1 MPDELRLRAM
11 TAADRDAVA
20 ELIAVS
26 TNHYYETHFGH
37 KIFAGGDEATGV
49 FFDTYEALDPGCG
62 LLVESP
68 RTGRLMGSC
77 FYHPRATHV
86 SLGIMNV
93 HPNHCGRGVARMLLS
108 RILEIADGQR
118 KPVRLVSSALNL
130 DSFSLY
136 TRAGFVPR
144 QAYQDMMLAVP
155 AGGLHH
161 PFESPHRIRDAMP
174 SDVHAL
180 SDLEFELAGIR
191 RDGDYRHFIT
201 NHHGFWHLS
210 VHEDGAGRIDGF
222 MASSGHPGCNMVGP
236 GLARSPEIAAALLL
250 SEYNRHRGRSPV
262 CLIPVDAAP
271 LVRFMYKLGAKNVE
285 LHFSQVRGEHKG
297 GGGLSMPT
305 FLPESA

>member
-1 MPDELRLRAM
+1 MPPSPRLRAM
-11 TAADRDAVA
+11 NAADRDAVA

-37 KIFAGGDEATGV
+37 RIFAGGDEATVV

-62 LLVESP
+62 LIVENP
-68 RTGRLMGSC
+68 ATGRLMGSC

-93 HPNHCGRGVARMLLS
+93 HPNHCGRGVARMLLD
-108 RILEIADGQR
+108 RIVEIADNQN

-155 AGGLHH
+155 AEGLHH
-161 PFESPHRIRDAMP
+161 PFETPHRIRDAMP
-174 SDVHAL
+174 SDVHAI
-180 SDLEFELAGIR
+180 SELEFELSGIR
-191 RDGDYRHFIT
+191 RDQDYRHFIT
-201 NHHGFWHLS
+201 NHAGFWHLA
-210 VHEDGAGRIDGF
+210 VHEDPAGRIDGF
-222 MASSGHPGCNMVGP
+222 IASSGHPGCNMVGP
-236 GLARSPEIAAALLL
+236 GLARTPEIAAALLL

-262 CLIPVDAAP
+262 SLIPVDCTP
-271 LVRFMYKLGAKNVE
+271 LVRFMYKLRARNVE
-285 LHFSQVRGEHKG
+285 VHFSQVRGEFQPG
-297 GGGLSMPT
+297 SGVSMPT